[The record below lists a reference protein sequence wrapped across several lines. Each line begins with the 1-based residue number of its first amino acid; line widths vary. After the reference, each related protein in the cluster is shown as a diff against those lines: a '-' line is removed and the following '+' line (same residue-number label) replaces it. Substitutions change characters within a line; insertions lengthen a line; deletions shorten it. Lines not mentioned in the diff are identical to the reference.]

1 VTNAVAPFGQ
11 GNHCARNVYGTV
23 NGQRVDIG
31 RMDHAEDAKFLA
43 DAANAYYGQPT
54 AIEADLR
61 AGWHLSER
69 RRRIAALAASH
80 HQECLASFG
89 DAAPV
94 DRVLTAFEAVLAALG
109 GETDPDRLGLL
120 GVPVF
125 AEQLRTVIAS
135 TSGGLTPKD
144 GDRHG

>member
-1 VTNAVAPFGQ
+1 M
-11 GNHCARNVYGTV
+11 RN
-23 NGQRVDIG
+23 I
-31 RMDHAEDAKFLA
+31 
-43 DAANAYYGQPT
+43 PT
-54 AIEADLR
+54 LFVRDSSDMRHVSAIEADLR
-61 AGWHLSER
+61 AGLQLSER

-135 TSGGLTPKD
+135 TSGD
-144 GDRHG
+144 ADRG